1 MFSGNSS
8 LVANL
13 FSLKVAKSVSR
24 GRRHHYKYTEEFP
37 ADAGAGRV
45 RSIMRAATMAR
56 LAAMSDG
63 EGVGGGGGNGP
74 PYRRQAARKDVV
86 TERVGT
92 DLSLSAT
99 QLRPLRQADLTT

>member
-1 MFSGNSS
+1 MLSVQWESS

-63 EGVGGGGGNGP
+63 GGVGGGGRERPTLPAAGSEK
-74 PYRRQAARKDVV
+74 RRCH
-86 TERVGT
+86 
-92 DLSLSAT
+92 
-99 QLRPLRQADLTT
+99 